1 MEEEEE
7 AAAAEEVV
15 AEESAAAAEAP
26 TATGEVAAKGMQQG
40 LSLLIKTDKAQWT
53 EPNTHLL
60 CDLWVEQI
68 RAGNCH
74 KGTMSGRGYK
84 IIVDKYSMVTGLKHD
99 KMQLRNRINQLKIM
113 YGFWKELQKQS
124 GFGRKADGTVSALEW
139 WWKDNTKERF
149 SECKKL
155 QYGAPEYI
163 DQLEEIFYDVVVD
176 GFTSYLVG
184 FDGEEEQDGEDV

>member
-40 LSLLIKTDKAQWT
+40 
-53 EPNTHLL
+53 
-60 CDLWVEQI
+60 
-68 RAGNCH
+68 NCH

-84 IIVDKYSMVTGLKHD
+84 IIIDKYSMVTGLKHD